1 MPGCIAYGV
10 SKMGVHGMT
19 RCLAVELA
27 PHKINVNAVAPG
39 AIMTA
44 MADDFLGAIGN
55 GDMEAGKQEL
65 LKSYPIGR
73 LGQPDDIGNAVVYL
87 ASDVVETL
95 GQVDILFTNAGVFHM
110 ASIEDHSP
118 EIWMQT
124 LNVNLTGQF
133 LTCQRVIPEM
143 KKLGKGKIVNGGS
156 IFGHQGVMG
165 CVAYGVSKMGV
176 HGMTRCLAAELAP
189 HNINVNAVAPG
200 ATITAMA
207 DEFLVAMGNGN
218 MEAGKQELL
227 KSYPMGRLGQ
237 PDDIGN
243 AVVYLASDA
252 ADFIT
257 GQILFIDGGYTV
269 P

>member
-1 MPGCIAYGV
+1 
-10 SKMGVHGMT
+10 
-19 RCLAVELA
+19 
-27 PHKINVNAVAPG
+27 
-39 AIMTA
+39 
-44 MADDFLGAIGN
+44 
-55 GDMEAGKQEL
+55 
-65 LKSYPIGR
+65 
-73 LGQPDDIGNAVVYL
+73 
-87 ASDVVETL
+87 
-95 GQVDILFTNAGVFHM
+95 M

-118 EIWMQT
+118 DIWLQT

-156 IFGHQGVMG
+156 IFGHQGVPG

-189 HNINVNAVAPG
+189 HKINVNAVAPG
-200 ATITAMA
+200 ATMTAMA
-207 DEFLVAMGNGN
+207 DDFLMAIGNGD
-218 MEAGKQELL
+218 MKAGEQELV
-227 KSYPMGRLGQ
+227 KSYPIGRLGQ

>member
-1 MPGCIAYGV
+1 MQLEGKSAIVTGSSSGIGRAAALALANAGADV
-10 SKMGVHGMT
+10 VVNGNSKMEAAEEVAHEIEQLG
-19 RCLAVELA
+19 RKSLAVQA
-27 PHKINVNAVAPG
+27 DVSNA
-39 AIMTA
+39 
-44 MADDFLGAIGN
+44 
-55 GDMEAGKQEL
+55 E
-65 LKSYPIGR
+65 
-73 LGQPDDIGNAVVYL
+73 
-87 ASDVVETL
+87 DVDQLVTHAVETL
-95 GQVDILFTNAGVFHM
+95 GKVDILFANAGVFHM

-118 EIWMQT
+118 DIWLQT

-156 IFGHQGVMG
+156 IFGHQGVPG

-189 HNINVNAVAPG
+189 HKINVNAVAPG
-200 ATITAMA
+200 ATMTAMA
-207 DEFLVAMGNGN
+207 DDFLMAIGNGD
-218 MEAGKQELL
+218 MKAGEQELV
-227 KSYPMGRLGQ
+227 KSYPIGRLGQ

>member
-1 MPGCIAYGV
+1 MQLEGKSAIVTGSSSGIGRAAALALANAGADV
-10 SKMGVHGMT
+10 VVNGNSKMEAAEEVAHEIEQLG
-19 RCLAVELA
+19 RKSLAVQA
-27 PHKINVNAVAPG
+27 DVSNA
-39 AIMTA
+39 
-44 MADDFLGAIGN
+44 
-55 GDMEAGKQEL
+55 E
-65 LKSYPIGR
+65 
-73 LGQPDDIGNAVVYL
+73 
-87 ASDVVETL
+87 DVDQLVTHAVETL
-95 GQVDILFTNAGVFHM
+95 GKVDILFANAGVFHM

-118 EIWMQT
+118 DIWLQT

-156 IFGHQGVMG
+156 IFGHQGVPG

-176 HGMTRCLAAELAP
+176 HGMTRCLAVELAP
-189 HNINVNAVAPG
+189 HKINVNAVAPG
-200 ATITAMA
+200 ATMTAMA
-207 DEFLVAMGNGN
+207 DDFLMAIGNGD
-218 MEAGKQELL
+218 MEAGEQELV
-227 KSYPMGRLGQ
+227 KSYPIGRLGQ

>member
-1 MPGCIAYGV
+1 MQLEGKSAIVTGSSSGIGRAAALALANAGADV
-10 SKMGVHGMT
+10 VVNGNSKMEAAEEVAHEIEQLG
-19 RCLAVELA
+19 RKSLAVQA
-27 PHKINVNAVAPG
+27 DVSNA
-39 AIMTA
+39 
-44 MADDFLGAIGN
+44 
-55 GDMEAGKQEL
+55 E
-65 LKSYPIGR
+65 
-73 LGQPDDIGNAVVYL
+73 
-87 ASDVVETL
+87 DVDQLVTHAVETL
-95 GQVDILFTNAGVFHM
+95 GKVDILFANAGVFHM

-118 EIWMQT
+118 DIWLQT

-156 IFGHQGVMG
+156 IFGHQGVPG

-189 HNINVNAVAPG
+189 HKINVNAVAPG
-200 ATITAMA
+200 ATMTAMT
-207 DEFLVAMGNGN
+207 DDFLMAIGNGD
-218 MEAGKQELL
+218 MEAGEQELV
-227 KSYPMGRLGQ
+227 KSYPIGRLGQ